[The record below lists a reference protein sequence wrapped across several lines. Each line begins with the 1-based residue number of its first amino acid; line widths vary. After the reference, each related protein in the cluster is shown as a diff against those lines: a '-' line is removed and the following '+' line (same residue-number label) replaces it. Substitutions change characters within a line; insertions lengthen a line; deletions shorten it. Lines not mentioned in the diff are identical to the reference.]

1 MFLLP
6 GMNLKSCFGILDF
19 MVGNLFLE
27 FLNLSLCK
35 LGGIGMLATRRLL
48 LVLNFNLEHT
58 KQ

>member
-1 MFLLP
+1 
-6 GMNLKSCFGILDF
+6 MNLKSCFGILDF